1 MRKNV
6 IQLLTKRKN
15 YQIILLHTH
24 KQLKNNLGGKGEN
37 EKENY
42 EKELCKKRSICP
54 SDGLPVVCLLFTLA
68 AIAGTGSYKG
78 VQSKSSLHGIIKETA

>member
-6 IQLLTKRKN
+6 TQLLTKRKN

-42 EKELCKKRSICP
+42 
-54 SDGLPVVCLLFTLA
+54 
-68 AIAGTGSYKG
+68 
-78 VQSKSSLHGIIKETA
+78 